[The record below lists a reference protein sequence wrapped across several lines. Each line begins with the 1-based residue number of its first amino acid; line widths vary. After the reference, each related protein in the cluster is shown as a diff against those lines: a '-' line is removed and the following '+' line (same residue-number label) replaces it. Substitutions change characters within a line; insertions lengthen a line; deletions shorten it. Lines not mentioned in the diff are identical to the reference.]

1 MRVPDGGARMMVRGR
16 GGVSELGH
24 RRRRHR
30 RIFGREWRRR
40 RRIRVDLMMLIM
52 WMRGGGE
59 ISAESALKR
68 WFID

>member
-1 MRVPDGGARMMVRGR
+1 MRVPDVGARMMVRGR
-16 GGVSELGH
+16 SGVSELGH

-30 RIFGREWRRR
+30 RIFGREGRR
-40 RRIRVDLMMLIM
+40 RRIRVDLMMLMM

-68 WFID
+68 WIIH